1 MKIYTRSGDEG
12 NSSLYDG
19 SRISKSEIFFD
30 VLGELD
36 ELSSRIGFLSS
47 LLSSNDNLNYI
58 FIFLRI
64 IQGKIQDINTII
76 ATIKTKKVLPKI
88 TDYDILLIEQQI
100 DNIEKNNEP
109 LTKFIL
115 PGVTQLD
122 SQSHLC
128 RTQTRKVERYLWKL
142 HNSKDNIIKTN
153 GVIEL
158 KEIVIDSL
166 ITSYINR
173 LSDFFFVLARFLC
186 KSEGFKDYFQE

>member
-128 RTQTRKVERYLWKL
+128 RTQARKVERYLWKL

>member
-47 LLSSNDNLNYI
+47 LLSSNDSLL
-58 FIFLRI
+58 IFLRV

-88 TDYDILLIEQQI
+88 TADDILLLEQQI
-100 DNIEKNNEP
+100 DNLEQNNEP

-128 RTQTRKVERYLWKL
+128 RTQARKVERYLWKL

-153 GVIEL
+153 GIIEL
-158 KEIVIDSL
+158 KEIAIDNS
-166 ITSYINR
+166 ITSYVNR

-186 KSEGFKDYFQE
+186 NSQGFTDYFQE

>member
-36 ELSSRIGFLSS
+36 ELSSRIGLLSS
-47 LLSSNDNLNYI
+47 LLSSDDTL
-58 FIFLRI
+58 FEFLRI

-128 RTQTRKVERYLWKL
+128 RTQARKVERYLWKL

-158 KEIVIDSL
+158 KDIVIDNT
-166 ITSYINR
+166 ITSYVNR
-173 LSDFFFVLARFLC
+173 LSDLFFVLARFLC
-186 KSEGFKDYFQE
+186 KSQGLTDYFQE

>member
-36 ELSSRIGFLSS
+36 ELSSRIGLLSS
-47 LLSSNDNLNYI
+47 LLSSDDTL
-58 FIFLRI
+58 FEFLRI

-76 ATIKTKKVLPKI
+76 ATIKTKKDLPKI
-88 TDYDILLIEQQI
+88 TDFDILVIEQQI
-100 DNIEKNNEP
+100 DNLEKNNEP

-115 PGVTQLD
+115 PGVTHLD

-128 RTQTRKVERYLWKL
+128 RTQARKVERYLWKL

-158 KEIVIDSL
+158 KDIVIDNT
-166 ITSYINR
+166 ITSYVNR
-173 LSDFFFVLARFLC
+173 LSDLFFVLARFLC
-186 KSEGFKDYFQE
+186 KSQGLTDYFQE

>member
-36 ELSSRIGFLSS
+36 ELSSRIGLLSS
-47 LLSSNDNLNYI
+47 LLSSDDTL
-58 FIFLRI
+58 FEFLRI

-76 ATIKTKKVLPKI
+76 ATIKTKKELPKI
-88 TDYDILLIEQQI
+88 TDFDILVIEQQI
-100 DNIEKNNEP
+100 DNLEKNNEP

-115 PGVTQLD
+115 PGVTHLD

-128 RTQTRKVERYLWKL
+128 RTQARKVERYLWKL

-158 KEIVIDSL
+158 KDIVIDNT
-166 ITSYINR
+166 ITSYVNR

-186 KSEGFKDYFQE
+186 KSQGLTDYFQE

>member
-12 NSSLYDG
+12 ISSLYDG

-36 ELSSRIGFLSS
+36 ELSSRIGLLSS
-47 LLSSNDNLNYI
+47 LLSSDDTL
-58 FIFLRI
+58 FEFLRI

-76 ATIKTKKVLPKI
+76 ATIKTKKDLPKI
-88 TDYDILLIEQQI
+88 TDFDILVIEQQI
-100 DNIEKNNEP
+100 DNLEKNNEP

-115 PGVTQLD
+115 PGVTHLD

-128 RTQTRKVERYLWKL
+128 RTQARKVERYLWKL

-158 KEIVIDSL
+158 KDIVIDNT
-166 ITSYINR
+166 ITSYVNR
-173 LSDFFFVLARFLC
+173 LSDLFFVLARFLC
-186 KSEGFKDYFQE
+186 KSQGLTDYFQE

>member
-47 LLSSNDNLNYI
+47 LLSSNDSLL
-58 FIFLRI
+58 IFLRV

-88 TDYDILLIEQQI
+88 TADDILLLEQQI
-100 DNIEKNNEP
+100 DNLEQNNEP

-128 RTQTRKVERYLWKL
+128 RTQARKVERYLWKL

-153 GVIEL
+153 GIIEL
-158 KEIVIDSL
+158 KEIAIDNS
-166 ITSYINR
+166 ITSYVNR

-186 KSEGFKDYFQE
+186 KSQGFTDYFQE